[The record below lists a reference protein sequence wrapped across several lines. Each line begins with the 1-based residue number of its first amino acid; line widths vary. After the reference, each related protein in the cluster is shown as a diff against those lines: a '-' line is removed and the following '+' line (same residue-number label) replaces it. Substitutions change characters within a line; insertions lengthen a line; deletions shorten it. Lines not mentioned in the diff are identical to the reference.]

1 MTISFRAPLRLADFA
16 GDWRFARVVAERDG
30 TETARVA
37 GLARYTS
44 GEGGLLCAETGE
56 MRLTGGPPMKAER
69 RTIWREAAGRI
80 EVRFGDG
87 RPFHSFDA
95 AAIWAEARHDCTP
108 DIYRVVY
115 DFSMFP
121 VWTSVWRVSG
131 PQKDYVMTTE
141 HRRGAAPLA

>member
-1 MTISFRAPLRLADFA
+1 MTISFRAPPHLADFV

-37 GLARYTS
+37 GRARYTP

-80 EVRFGDG
+80 EVLFGDG
-87 RPFHSFDA
+87 RPFHSFDV

-121 VWTSVWRVSG
+121 VWTSVWRVTG

-141 HRRGAAPLA
+141 HRRAAAPLA